1 MKKKPVIIATVAVAV
16 VASLVVVN
24 LKQDRVKKVEVET
37 EKVALRGIKEVV
49 TASGSIS
56 PKQQVDVSANRMGTI
71 TNIAVEEGEWVEEG
85 DFLLQIDPIQY
96 AQTVEQYRAG
106 IAATRAELEQ
116 AAVTLNQ
123 NKKELERIRG
133 LREQDFASPKDLLNA
148 ETVYEVALAR
158 RKTLLARVREQ
169 QASLKRGEHD
179 LELSTIL
186 APMSGVITRLN
197 VEKGET
203 AVVGTMNQPGTVLLT
218 VSDLSELEAEVEVN
232 ETDVIDIRLGQE
244 AVVSIDSYPDTTF
257 GGKVTEV
264 GNSAIRGNRQTE
276 SVDFKV
282 VITLDDPIEGA
293 KPGLSATADII
304 IHERSSVLSVPIQS
318 LTIRARKDS
327 TDGEKEEAEDDEE
340 VLDDDPTLKRKR
352 DEREGVF
359 VVRENRAVFVIVETG
374 IAGDEYF
381 EVLSGLSEGDPVV
394 TGDFKAIR
402 TLEDNDPVKIAK

>member
-1 MKKKPVIIATVAVAV
+1 MKKKPIIIAV
-16 VASLVVVN
+16 VAITVITSLVVAN
-24 LKQDRVKKVEVET
+24 LKQDRVKKIEVQT
-37 EKVALRGIKEVV
+37 ERVAARGIKEVV
-49 TASGSIS
+49 TASGSIR
-56 PKQQVDVSANRMGTI
+56 PKRQVDVSANRMGTI
-71 TNIAVEEGEWVEEG
+71 TNIAVQEGDRVEEG

-106 IAATRAELEQ
+106 IAAIRAELEQ

-123 NKKELERIRG
+123 AEMEMERIRG
-133 LREQDFASPKDLLNA
+133 LREQDFASPQDLLKA
-148 ETVYEVALAR
+148 ETDYEVARGR

-203 AVVGTMNQPGTVLLT
+203 AVVGTMNQPGTVLIT
-218 VSDLSELEAEVEVN
+218 VSDLSELEAEVEVD
-232 ETDVIDIRLGQE
+232 ETDVVDIRLGQK

-257 GGKVTEV
+257 QGVVTEV
-264 GNSAIRGNRQTE
+264 GNSALRGNRQTE

-282 VITLDDPIEGA
+282 VITLNDAIQGA
-293 KPGLSATADII
+293 KPGLSATADIV
-304 IHERSSVLSVPIQS
+304 IHERSSVLSVPIQA
-318 LTIRARKDS
+318 LTIRALSDT
-327 TDGEKEEAEDDEE
+327 TDDGAKQENEE
-340 VLDDDPTLKRKR
+340 VTDDDPTVKRKR

-359 VVRENRAVFVIVETG
+359 VFRDDRAVFVPVMTG

-381 EVLSGLSEGDPVV
+381 EVLSGLSEGDSVIS
-394 TGDFKAIR
+394 GDFKAIR
-402 TLEDNDPVKIAK
+402 TLKDDDPVKMTK